1 MAQSERT
8 GRRRTKA
15 CRRRL
20 RQNSAVRYEHL
31 IQINDPLMPLLDT
44 LTREQL
50 WHGLVR
56 RAEQPTEFIL
66 GLEIAT
72 IHRRQELGTQ
82 IELDRTLDF
91 GSFKVHDRV
100 RLVPQQSSEIR
111 TLAGPTWPASRMGIY
126 IEEPQPELL
135 FLRFVYESDEARE
148 KGELG
153 GVTLALREQAYER
166 ADLDTVARIR
176 ALAEDGW
183 LDDSAA
189 RRLAC
194 IPRH

>member
-1 MAQSERT
+1 MGQRARET
-8 GRRRTKA
+8 RRRSG
-15 CRRRL
+15 RHRL
-20 RQNSAVRYEHL
+20 RQNSAVRFEHL

-50 WHGLVR
+50 WRGLVL
-56 RAEQPTEFIL
+56 RAEDPTQFVF

-72 IHRRQELGTQ
+72 IHSRRHVGEE
-82 IELDRTLDF
+82 IELVRTLDF
-91 GSFKVHDRV
+91 GSFKVDDRV
-100 RLVPQQSSEIR
+100 RLLPQIRSEIH
-111 TLAGPTWPASRMGIY
+111 TPAGLTWPASRMRIE

-135 FLRFVYESDEARE
+135 FLRFIYESDEIAGA
-148 KGELG
+148 GELDD
-153 GVTLALREQAYER
+153 VTTALRKQAYER

-183 LDDSAA
+183 LDEEAA

-194 IPRH
+194 MPKH